1 MDLGVVY
8 PECTY
13 AGSLLGIVKHVF
25 SVRMDNESF
34 YEGFPMI
41 FSQSAI
47 TMRHPTVLPVS
58 PVWEPILSRKLHPI
72 LYVSYFFETFS
83 FLFRKTRRKFYD
95 PLALSK
101 RLRRSNP
108 KSTENS

>member
-1 MDLGVVY
+1 MVVILVLK
-8 PECTY
+8 
-13 AGSLLGIVKHVF
+13 S
-25 SVRMDNESF
+25 
-34 YEGFPMI
+34 EGP
-41 FSQSAI
+41 
-47 TMRHPTVLPVS
+47 VLQIS
-58 PVWEPILSRKLHPI
+58 PVWEPILSRDLKPI

-83 FLFRKTRRKFYD
+83 FLFRKTHRKIVD